1 MDSTL
6 DDFKVDFGQL
16 KAKVEET
23 KRSLER
29 RGQTIKPKNPTN
41 RYIVLPGWRKN
52 DRRTYFHAWGIH
64 FVKDAT
70 GTLQAIAPCAN
81 AIFGHSCKVCDA
93 INQAKRYVS
102 PSDEASLKAL
112 KESESKRD
120 YIMNVIALDEGKD
133 KLKEVQ
139 ILQVGRTIFEGL
151 TDLIENWGEQ
161 IFNPEK
167 AMVIQINRNGS
178 GLNTKYTVM
187 NTPQSAPIPLAMLV
201 AMHDLD
207 KFVATIS
214 DEDIAK
220 AISAING
227 IAGIGFGGAAAAVL
241 GMAAPL
247 SAPAIGHTPV
257 DPGLAGMLAG
267 MGAAPAPAAQPV
279 AAVQEPALTDSLDEL
294 FKDLN

>member
-41 RYIVLPGWRKN
+41 RYIVLPGWRKA

-120 YIMNVIALDEGKD
+120 YIMNVIALDEGKE

-151 TDLIENWGEQ
+151 TDLIEQWGEQ

-167 AMVIQINRNGS
+167 AMVIQINRNGA
-178 GLNTKYTVM
+178 GLNTKYSVM
-187 NTPQSAPIPLAMLV
+187 NTPQSAPIPLAMLL

-227 IAGIGFGGAAAAVL
+227 IAGIGFGGAAAPMHPSAAAML
-241 GMAAPL
+241 AGAAAPAL
-247 SAPAIGHTPV
+247 GHTAAVPS
-257 DPGLAGMLAG
+257 LAGMLT
-267 MGAAPAPAAQPV
+267 GAAVAEPVPAAAQP
-279 AAVQEPALTDSLDEL
+279 ELTDDIEKL
-294 FKDLN
+294 FAGIE